1 MADTSDQSV
10 LPKSVLVFAP
20 SSFGGIAEHVHYQ
33 AAELAR
39 RGVAVTVLCRADS
52 IKTPP
57 PGTYRQLRILPAD
70 HAGRGFGRVTQVL
83 AATAGY
89 YLLALWVLRLRPDM
103 VLLEAN
109 SEYFAPLWSW
119 PHLVLSRLVGVAY
132 LANFHD
138 PLRARHFGPQ
148 WLHTWSITL
157 ANAILWGGLIHGA
170 PPPGAVLP
178 ARLKLAI
185 APLGGFDETARGAVT
200 FDLRMRLNINR
211 GALVL
216 LAFGHLADRK
226 NLDLLIK
233 ALPQVPGVDLVVAGE
248 ATSGSQRPAQF
259 YRDLAEQ
266 SGVGLRVHFITGF
279 IPDNDIPAYFD
290 AADAVALTYNRA
302 FVSQSGVLQHA
313 VDWSTPI
320 LASSGPGPLRE
331 TVERHGLG
339 VFVEPDDVDALIEGL
354 RRLMR
359 DRPRPQ
365 NFLRY
370 RESASW
376 GVNVDCLLDLYGK
389 LVAAS

>member
-1 MADTSDQSV
+1 M
-10 LPKSVLVFAP
+10 
-20 SSFGGIAEHVHYQ
+20 
-33 AAELAR
+33 
-39 RGVAVTVLCRADS
+39 
-52 IKTPP
+52 
-57 PGTYRQLRILPAD
+57 
-70 HAGRGFGRVTQVL
+70 
-83 AATAGY
+83 
-89 YLLALWVLRLRPDM
+89 
-103 VLLEAN
+103 
-109 SEYFAPLWSW
+109 
-119 PHLVLSRLVGVAY
+119 
-132 LANFHD
+132 
-138 PLRARHFGPQ
+138 
-148 WLHTWSITL
+148 
-157 ANAILWGGLIHGA
+157 
-170 PPPGAVLP
+170 LP

-200 FDLRMRLNINR
+200 FDLRERLNINR
-211 GALVL
+211 GVFVL

-266 SGVGLRVHFITGF
+266 SGVGRRVHFITGF

-313 VDWSTPI
+313 VDWAKPI

-339 VFVEPDDVDALIEGL
+339 VFVEPDDPDALAAGA
-354 RRLMR
+354 RNLMR
-359 DRPRPQ
+359 DRPPPQ

-370 RESASW
+370 RDLANW

-389 LVAAS
+389 LVAAG